1 MSNRV
6 VYCIQDK
13 KGRRLYS
20 GRRVAYATPTRVRE
34 LKKGERIVP
43 YVSLE
48 DVQSFIVTSL
58 VTIGPEHTIVVA
70 KDIKKLKEA
79 FNVKDC

>member
-13 KGRRLYS
+13 KGKRLFS

-34 LKKGERIVP
+34 LNKGERIVP

-48 DVQSFIVTSL
+48 DVQSFIATSL
-58 VTIGPEHTIVVA
+58 MTIGPDHTIELV
-70 KDIKKLKEA
+70 KDIERLKEV
-79 FNVKDC
+79 FNVKKC